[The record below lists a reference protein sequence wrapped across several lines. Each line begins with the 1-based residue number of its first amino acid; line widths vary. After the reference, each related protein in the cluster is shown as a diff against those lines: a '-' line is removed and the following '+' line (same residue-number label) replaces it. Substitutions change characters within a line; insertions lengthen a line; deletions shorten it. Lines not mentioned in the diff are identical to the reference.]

1 MLVKTAISRTID
13 GVRRQANE
21 EFDLDL
27 PPAEIDELRQ
37 LGILAREPAPEPAPE
52 PAALVEETEAKP
64 ARRRR

>member
-21 EFDLDL
+21 DFDLDL
-27 PPAEIDELRQ
+27 PPAEIEELRQ

-52 PAALVEETEAKP
+52 PVALIDETETKP
-64 ARRRR
+64 VRRKR